1 MSLAYA
7 AGVVGALLVSL
18 AVAWYADRS
27 REAWGR
33 RLRTRFLL
41 GVPWGTLVSVG
52 VVLAVYLFVQRGLV
66 HWNDPVTLPFRAW
79 SYLYPVG
86 IVTAAFSHGGPS
98 HLLGNLTGTL
108 VLAPIVEF
116 AWGHYPSERGSK
128 SFSSWRTNPY
138 VRAFAVFPGA
148 VIGVGLLTGLFAIG
162 PVIGFSGVVFA
173 FAGFALVHYPL
184 TTVVAALGVQSVL
197 TRTYRVVLS
206 PVVTAGTSG
215 SPPGPPWWAEI
226 AIQGHALGLLI
237 GVLLGV
243 AVAHRRDRTPGGV
256 RVWFAVLAFAVA
268 QGLWAV
274 YWFRGNGEYV
284 LYQGVGLALVAALA
298 AVVTLAVTASE
309 RSLPALGGAS
319 RRQAAA
325 VVLVVALAA
334 IAGPAIPVNSLT
346 VAGDG
351 TPPADRSVAVDGYTV
366 TYAEDVRNRMIPA
379 FDVSV
384 FGEDTDVRTSGV
396 IVVNRDRH
404 IWTRAV
410 SKQRLAYSGSA
421 TVRVGGI
428 DRATSVE
435 VRRTGWEATGGD
447 AAYQVWLRAE
457 GERPRHVYNSSPATA
472 EPRVRGKN
480 VSVVAREGGGF
491 TLRATEANRTV
502 AERALPAENESVAL
516 DDLRIERR
524 DDALYA
530 VADGTRVRVAEK
542 ERYR

>member
-7 AGVVGALLVSL
+7 VGVVGALLVSL
-18 AVAWYADRS
+18 LVAWYADRS
-27 REAWGR
+27 RGEPGR

-52 VVLAVYLFVQRGLV
+52 VVLAVYLFVQRGIV

-86 IVTAAFSHGGPS
+86 IVAAAFSHGGPG

-108 VLAPIVEF
+108 VLAPIVEY
-116 AWGHYPSERGSK
+116 AWGHYPNERGAH

-138 VRAFAVFPGA
+138 VRAFVLFPAAVVA
-148 VIGVGLLTGLFAIG
+148 VGLFTGLFAIG

-184 TTVVAALGVQSVL
+184 TTVVAALGGQAILNRV
-197 TRTYRVVLS
+197 YRVVLS

-215 SPPGPPWWAEI
+215 SPPGPPWWAAI
-226 AIQGHALGLLI
+226 AVQGHALGLLV

-243 AVAHRRDRTPGGV
+243 AVARRRDRAAGAL
-256 RVWFAVLAFAVA
+256 RVWLAVLAFAVA

-274 YWFRGNGEYV
+274 YWFRGDGEYV

-298 AVVTLAVTASE
+298 ALVTVAVTASD
-309 RSLPALGGAS
+309 RSLPLPGGAS
-319 RRQAAA
+319 RRQAAT
-325 VVLVVALAA
+325 VVLVIALAA
-334 IAGPAIPVNSLT
+334 LAGPAIPVNALT
-346 VAGDG
+346 VADDG
-351 TPPADRSVAVDGYTV
+351 APPPDRSVTVDGYAV

-379 FDVSV
+379 FDVSL

-410 SKQRLAYSGSA
+410 SKQRLAHGGSA
-421 TVRVGGI
+421 TVRVGGVGWASTV
-428 DRATSVE
+428 D
-435 VRRTGWEATGGD
+435 VRRTGWTATGGD
-447 AAYQVWLRAE
+447 AAYHVWLRAE
-457 GERPRHVYNSSPATA
+457 GDPPRHAFNSSPATA
-472 EPRVRGKN
+472 EPQIRGKN
-480 VSVVAREGGGF
+480 VSVVAAESGEF
-491 TLRATEANRTV
+491 ALRVTQANRTV
-502 AERALPAENESVAL
+502 AERPLPAENESVTVE
-516 DDLRIERR
+516 DLRIERR

-530 VADGTRVRVAEK
+530 VTDGTRVRVAEK
-542 ERYR
+542 ETYR

>member
-1 MSLAYA
+1 MSFAYA
-7 AGVVGALLVSL
+7 AGVVGALLASL
-18 AVAWYADRS
+18 FVAWYADRS
-27 REAWGR
+27 RAASGR

-41 GVPWGTLVSVG
+41 GVPWGTLVSVA
-52 VVLAVYLFVQRGLV
+52 VVLGVYLFVQRGLV

-86 IVTAAFSHGGPS
+86 IVTAAFSHGGPG

-108 VLAPIVEF
+108 VLAPIVEY
-116 AWGHYPSERGSK
+116 AWGHYPSERGAH

-138 VRAFAVFPGA
+138 VRAFVLFPAAVVA
-148 VIGVGLLTGLFAIG
+148 VGLLTGLFAIG

-184 TTVVAALGVQSVL
+184 TTVVAALGGQAIL
-197 TRTYRVVLS
+197 NRTYRVVLS

-215 SPPGPPWWAEI
+215 SPPGPPWWAEV
-226 AIQGHALGLLI
+226 AVQGHALGLLL

-243 AVAHRRDRTPGGV
+243 AVAHRHERTAGAL
-256 RVWFAVLAFAVA
+256 RIWLAVLAFAVA

-298 AVVTLAVTASE
+298 ALVTAAVTASE
-309 RSLPALGGAS
+309 RSLPTLGGAS

-325 VVLVVALAA
+325 VVLIVVVAAL
-334 IAGPAIPVNSLT
+334 AGPAIPVNALT
-346 VAGDG
+346 VADDEG
-351 TPPADRSVAVDGYTV
+351 PPSEQSVTVDGYTV
-366 TYAEDVRNRMIPA
+366 TYAEEVRNGMIPA
-379 FDVSV
+379 FDVSL

-410 SKQRLAYSGSA
+410 STQRLAHGGSA
-421 TVRVGGI
+421 TVRVGGV
-428 DRATSVE
+428 DWESSVD
-435 VRRTGWEATGGD
+435 VRRTGWSAAGGD
-447 AAYQVWLRAE
+447 AAYHVWLRAE
-457 GERPRHVYNSSPATA
+457 GERPRHAYNSSPARA
-472 EPRVRGKN
+472 DPQVRGKN
-480 VSVVAREGGGF
+480 VSVVAHESGGF
-491 TLRATEANRTV
+491 ALRVTAANRTV
-502 AERALPAENESVAL
+502 AERPLPAENESVAVE
-516 DDLRIERR
+516 DLRIERR

-542 ERYR
+542 ETYR